1 MFNAKKYLTLVC
13 LGGAFL
19 IAQDAQ
25 AVCSTRYVSG
35 QSQYNNTVAIQGGIF
50 SAGESIPVGSVIRKQ
65 RVIGLNDVKAACN
78 TSVFTQLYSNSGTL
92 YPGETNVWKT
102 GVDGLGVR
110 FRSIS
115 TSSPN
120 FLYSA
125 IRTPYQYA
133 GDTSAVFARDNLL
146 AYDIEFVKMGPITP
160 GTTNT
165 NDFPWLVVD
174 ATESNGSGPAW
185 AMRAFFSGS
194 ITIQAPSCTTPDYT
208 YELGRYGLTTFQGRG
223 TASPWIKTP
232 IILTNCASLNGN
244 NSNGSFT
251 QYTMT
256 GTNTGSLVQSGNM
269 APVNISA
276 SLTAVTSVID
286 TATGIIALDN
296 TSTATGLG
304 VQIGFEQGT
313 NNYVPQNLASDFV
326 VSPAAG
332 TTGSVTIPMGARI
345 IKTEDNIQPGIVS
358 SAIRYTITYK

>member
-1 MFNAKKYLTLVC
+1 MFNAKKYLTLLS
-13 LGGAFL
+13 LGVSFF
-19 IAQDAQ
+19 IAQDALATCTTTGLNQ
-25 AVCSTRYVSG
+25 N
-35 QSQYNNTVAIQGGIF
+35 QYNNTVAIQGGVF
-50 SAGESIPVGSVIRKQ
+50 SAGDSIPVGSVIRKQ
-65 RVIGLNDVKAACN
+65 RVIGLRDVKALCGS
-78 TSVFTQLYSNSGTL
+78 SVYAQLYSNSGTL

-125 IRTPYQYA
+125 TRSAYQYTTA
-133 GDTSAVFARDNLL
+133 RDATFARDNLL

-165 NDFPWLVVD
+165 NEFPWIVVD
-174 ATESNGSGPAW
+174 ATEANASGPAW

-208 YELGRYGLTTFQGRG
+208 YELGRYGLATFQGRG
-223 TASPWIKTP
+223 TASPWINTP

-256 GTNTGSLVQSGNM
+256 GTNTGTLVDSGNIS
-269 APVNISA
+269 PVSISA
-276 SLTAVTSVID
+276 SLVPVTSVID
-286 TATGIIALDN
+286 AASGIIALDSN
-296 TSTATGLG
+296 STATGLG

-313 NNYVPQNLASDFV
+313 NNYIPQNLANDFV
-326 VSPAAG
+326 ISPAAG
-332 TTGSVTIPMGARI
+332 TTGNVTIPMGARI
-345 IKTEDNIQPGIVS
+345 IKTEDNIQPGTIS